1 MRVVAGQ
8 DQVIADWAGSLLG
21 VRFQEPY
28 TAFGFVDANASLRGA
43 CIFNDYYP
51 GGNVEVTYV
60 GPRSFTKATLTFM
73 ARFCFDELRVSR
85 VTAKTRRG
93 NVLMRRILPKG
104 GFQFEGTQKRYF
116 GADRKDDALVFVMM
130 RDNAKKWLEEQG

>member
-8 DQVIADWAGSLLG
+8 DQVVADWAGGMLG
-21 VRFQEPY
+21 VTFQEPY
-28 TAFGFVDANASLRGA
+28 TAFGFVDTAGSLRGA
-43 CIFNDYYP
+43 CIFNDYYH

-60 GPRSFTKATLTFM
+60 GPRSFTKSTLCFM
-73 ARFCFDELRVSR
+73 ARFCFNELGASR

-116 GADRKDDALVFVMM
+116 GRDRADDALVFVMT
-130 RDNAKKWLEEQG
+130 RENAKKWLER